1 MITITR
7 KGLTLSIDSSVI
19 PAQGSSQV
27 QVKFINDNDE
37 YNDFKIQPSIGWYDT
52 KGIFKATLCVFKDS
66 FFYIPSQAFAQAGN
80 IYFSI
85 GLVDP
90 LDPSHIEKT
99 LQTQASVSPAPVGT
113 VILPSDDAWT
123 NFVKE
128 YMEELFNTEYQN
140 KFNELFEEVNNSLE
154 NGDFVPEIIME
165 ASVDDTSGTPQVSVL
180 KEGDNKRPRF
190 ILRFTG
196 LKGKDGTGGG
206 GGEQYVLP
214 IMTDVTLGGGKAIKK
229 TDESVPVAVD
239 EDGKLWVPAQ
249 QGGGLPL
256 EEIVYAED
264 VLIDIKLDSEVASI
278 EQEIT
283 PKKYSRI
290 VFALLTVGTAT
301 NTAKQ
306 NVGVFLNSVD
316 WTMPMSI
323 MKQLVSTSATKGEAI
338 GNIELHKGMW
348 VSSSTVSAG
357 TTIPDDN
364 TKIKSSIY
372 DKKYNNVDIDTPITK
387 VIFQTE
393 GEGVFGV
400 GTELKVIGIRT
411 IENISAS
418 GLSVRYDPETQNIV
432 FEE

>member
-123 NFVKE
+123 TFVKE
-128 YMEELFNTEYQN
+128 YMEELFNTEYQD

-165 ASVDDTSGTPQVSVL
+165 VSVDDTTGTPSVSVL

-206 GGEQYVLP
+206 GEQYVLP
-214 IMTDVTLGGGKAIKK
+214 IMSDVTLGGGKAIKK

-301 NTAKQ
+301 NTVKQ
-306 NVGVFLNSVD
+306 NVGFFLNSVD
-316 WTMPMSI
+316 WTMPISI
-323 MKQLVSTSATKGEAI
+323 MSQVVENSSSKKEAI
-338 GNIELHKGMW
+338 GSVELHKGMW
-348 VSSSTVSAG
+348 VSSSHVASSIKQSDA
-357 TTIPDDN
+357 D
-364 TKIKSSIY
+364 TKINNSLYNKN
-372 DKKYNNVDIDTPITK
+372 YNNIDIDTPITK
-387 VIFQTE
+387 VVFEIE
-393 GEGVFGV
+393 GIGVFGV

-418 GLSVRYDPETQNIV
+418 GLSVRYDHDSQNIV